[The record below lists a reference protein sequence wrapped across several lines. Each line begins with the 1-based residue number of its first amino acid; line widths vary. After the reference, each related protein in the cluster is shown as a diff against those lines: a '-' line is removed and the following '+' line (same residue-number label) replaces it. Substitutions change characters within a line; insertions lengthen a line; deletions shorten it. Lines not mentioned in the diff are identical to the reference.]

1 MLTTLLSFL
10 VTLGILIAIH
20 EYGHFQVAR
29 WCNVKVLRFSIGFG
43 KPIFTRRFG
52 ADQTE
57 FVISALPLGGYVKM
71 LDEREETL
79 PDDLGEQEL
88 ARAFNRQSVW
98 KRIAIVSAGPVANL
112 LLAILLY
119 WVLFMNGITGIKPLV
134 GEIPQSTPAAQAGLQ
149 SGDLITAVAGESV
162 ASWTDVRWILLQ
174 QVIKSPEV
182 AIRVQDESGREH
194 DVNLKLDS
202 IGKDDFETDFLTEKL
217 GLIPYRPPMPAIL
230 GDIVADSPAAK
241 AGLKTGDEVL
251 AVNDQAITEWEQF
264 VTLVREQPGKPLA
277 LQIAR
282 GAEKQVVT
290 VTPEAVDEKGQQI
303 GRIGA
308 AFQLDEAVLD
318 KLSVL
323 VNYGPLQSLSRAV
336 DKTWETSALSVTMLA
351 RMVTGDA
358 SWKGV
363 SGPVTIA
370 SYAGQSAHSG
380 WKSYIGFLALISISL
395 GILNLLPI
403 PVLDGGHLLYYTI
416 EIFKGSP
423 VSEAT
428 MEVGQR
434 IGFSILAILM
444 VIAFY
449 NDISRLI

>member
-29 WCNVKVLRFSIGFG
+29 WCNVRVLRFSIGFG

-71 LDEREETL
+71 LDEREEAL
-79 PDDLGEQEL
+79 PDDLDKQEL

-98 KRIAIVSAGPVANL
+98 KRIAIVSAGPAANL

-119 WVLFMNGITGIKPLV
+119 WVLFISGITGIKPLV
-134 GEIPQSTPAAQAGLQ
+134 GNISQTTPAAQAGLQ
-149 SGDLITAVAGESV
+149 SGDLITMVAGEPV

-174 QVIKSPEV
+174 EVIKSPEV

-194 DVNLKLDS
+194 ETSLKLDS
-202 IGKDDFETDFLTEKL
+202 IGKDDFETDFLVEKL
-217 GLIPYRPPMPAIL
+217 GLVPYRPPMPAIL
-230 GDIVADSPAAK
+230 GSIVVDSPAAK
-241 AGLKTGDEVL
+241 AGLRTGDEVL
-251 AVNDQAITEWEQF
+251 TVNDQAIAEWEQF

-282 GAEKQVVT
+282 GAEKLVVT

-303 GRIGA
+303 GRIGV
-308 AFQLDEAVLD
+308 AFQLDEAVVD

-323 VNYGPLQSLSRAV
+323 VSYGPLQSLSRAV

-370 SYAGQSAHSG
+370 SYAGQSAHGG
-380 WKSYIGFLALISISL
+380 WKAYIGFLALISISL